1 MNKDNKNMEVNNT
14 DKKLNISDDSDSEL
28 FTLELS
34 KEEVMTLFEQWQ
46 YARDNFQHYSIRY
59 IYDTGDGF
67 RRTVSSEEKQYC
79 FDMANKWDGIIK
91 ELRLKIIAQSNVY

>member
-1 MNKDNKNMEVNNT
+1 MVKRLFE
-14 DKKLNISDDSDSEL
+14 KLK
-28 FTLELS
+28 TLRLYFVS
-34 KEEVMTLFEQWQ
+34 KRCVKSCDEMTLFEQWQ

-79 FDMANKWDGIIK
+79 LDMANKWDRTMK
-91 ELRLKIIAQSNVY
+91 ELRLKIIAQSNVC